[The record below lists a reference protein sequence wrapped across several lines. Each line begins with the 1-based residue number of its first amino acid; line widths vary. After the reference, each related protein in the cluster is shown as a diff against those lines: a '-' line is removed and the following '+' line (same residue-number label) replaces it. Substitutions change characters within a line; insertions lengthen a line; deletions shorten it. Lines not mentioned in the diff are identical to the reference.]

1 MEEGKINEKE
11 SKGLNKK
18 VLFVVGIAFGLA
30 LGAGVTMFLVNL
42 MHLRQQ
48 AVENPEMPVNPSG
61 KSDTV
66 VQYVIHQ
73 YAAMSSSSERA
84 LGDSLEVDTL
94 SEELSQDLMMDEDE
108 LREVEEQEEA
118 SAFVKEEMLM
128 KTSARITYLDN
139 NKMELDAPVNAM
151 TSMTVQLWSTPFK
164 NKRSYW
170 FNGAVLKVKGV
181 NVGKC
186 SLVHFK
192 NAYYLKT
199 PNHVYQL
206 IPNKQF
212 ENMVEVP
219 ELTFPQ

>member
-1 MEEGKINEKE
+1 MEEDKIIEKE
-11 SKGLNKK
+11 SKGPNRK
-18 VLFVVGIAFGLA
+18 VLFVVGIVFGLA

-42 MHLRQQ
+42 MHLRHQ
-48 AVENPEMPVNPSG
+48 AVEKQEMPVDPSG

-73 YAAMSSSSERA
+73 YAAMSSPSSRA
-84 LGDSLEVDTL
+84 AGDSLDVDTL
-94 SEELSQDLMMDEDE
+94 SEDLSQDLMMDEDE
-108 LREVEEQEEA
+108 LREVEELEEA
-118 SAFVKEEMLM
+118 DAYVKEEMLT

-139 NKMELDAPVNAM
+139 NKMESAVPANAM
-151 TSMTVQLWSTPFK
+151 NSMTVQLWSTPFK

-170 FNGAVLKVKGV
+170 FNGSVLKVKGV
-181 NVGKC
+181 NVENC
-186 SLVHFK
+186 SIVHFK

-199 PNHVYQL
+199 SNHVYHL

-212 ENMVEVP
+212 EKMIEVP